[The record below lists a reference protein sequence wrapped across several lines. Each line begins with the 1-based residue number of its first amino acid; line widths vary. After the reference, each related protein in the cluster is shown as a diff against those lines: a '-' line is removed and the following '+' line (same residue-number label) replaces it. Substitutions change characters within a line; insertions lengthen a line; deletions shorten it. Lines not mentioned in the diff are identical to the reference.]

1 MEPRTPSLGELVGL
15 VQELR
20 GRVLELERHNAR
32 LLQDNEQLRQENAQL
47 RQENAQLRRDVD
59 DLKQDKPPSGPPSFV
74 KPALPPRRRKKK
86 LGRPAGH
93 PPALRPP
100 PPEIDQE
107 IDVPLASDDGR
118 TCLCPHC
125 RGELSDLKEHQR
137 VVEDIV
143 PAQVLTT
150 RYRTSSGFCKHCR
163 KRVESRH
170 PQQPPPAD
178 LPHAQLGLSALATA
192 AVLKHDAGLPYRKVS
207 RLLQD
212 LCGLRVSPGA
222 LPKQMRRVGQWLEE
236 PYQGIR
242 SALQH
247 SAVVHADETGAP
259 VDGKNQWLWALTSP
273 LHTLFHLD
281 QSRGGQVVLELL
293 GEKFDGHLVSDFFS
307 AYNTLTYKQQKCNV
321 HLLREIKQTGERNPD
336 FAQSPFATRLKRL
349 VKEMLTLKKRWD
361 ELDDATY
368 TRRACRLHDRL
379 EQLGKTVWD
388 DHDVNRLAKRI
399 SKHASQLT
407 AFLLHKDLPGE
418 NNAAERALRPAVVIR
433 KISGGHRGESTA
445 KASAVITS
453 ILRTA
458 RQQGRHLID
467 TVKQLV
473 HSHLAGQPADLLTST
488 SG

>member
-1 MEPRTPSLGELVGL
+1 MEPRTPSHEELIGL

-20 GRVLELERHNAR
+20 GCVAKLERQNAR
-32 LLQDNEQLRQENAQL
+32 LLQQNERLQRELDE
-47 RQENAQLRRDVD
+47 
-59 DLKQDKPPSGPPSFV
+59 LKQNKPPLGPPSFV
-74 KPALPPRRRKKK
+74 KATLPPRRRKNKP
-86 LGRPAGH
+86 GRPQGH
-93 PPALRPP
+93 APALRPP
-100 PPEIDQE
+100 PPEIHQE
-107 IDVPLASDDGR
+107 VKVPLAAGEGGAS
-118 TCLCPHC
+118 LCPHC
-125 RGELSDLKEHQR
+125 RGELSDLKDHER

-143 PAQVLTT
+143 PAKVVTT
-150 RYRTSSGFCKHCR
+150 RYHTSSGFCTHCK

-178 LPHAQLGLSALATA
+178 LPHAQLALNALATA
-192 AVLKHDAGLPYRKVS
+192 AVLKHDAGLPYRKVC
-207 RLLQD
+207 RVLHD
-212 LCGLRVSPGA
+212 LCGMTVSPGA
-222 LPKQMRRVGQWLEE
+222 LPKQMRRVGHWLAE
-236 PYQGIR
+236 PYERIK
-242 SALQH
+242 SALRE
-247 SAVVHADETGAP
+247 SPVVHADETGAP

-281 QSRGGQVVLELL
+281 QSRGGTVVLELL
-293 GEKFDGHLVSDFFS
+293 GEKFDGHLVRDFFS
-307 AYNTLTYKQQKCNV
+307 AYNTLPYKQQKCNI

-336 FAQSPFATRLKRL
+336 FAQSPFAGRLKRL
-349 VKEMLTLKKRWD
+349 VKQMLSLKKRWD
-361 ELDDATY
+361 QLDDAAY

-379 EQLGKTVWD
+379 EQLGKTRWD

-399 SKHASQLT
+399 ARHASQLT
-407 AFLLHKDLPGE
+407 AFLLERDLPGE

-433 KISGGHRGESTA
+433 KISGGHRGPSTA
-445 KASAVITS
+445 KASAVISS

>member
-1 MEPRTPSLGELVGL
+1 MFCRMEPQTPSLEELVAL
-15 VQELR
+15 VKELR
-20 GRVLELERHNAR
+20 GRVAELERRNA
-32 LLQDNEQLRQENAQL
+32 QLEQENA
-47 RQENAQLRRDVD
+47 ALRRELDE
-59 DLKQDKPPSGPPSFV
+59 LKQNKPPSGPPSFV
-74 KPALPPRRRKKK
+74 KAKLPPRRRKKK
-86 LGRPAGH
+86 PGRPMGH

-100 PPEIDQE
+100 PPEIHQE
-107 IDVPLASDDGR
+107 IDVPLAVGEGGA
-118 TCLCPHC
+118 CLCPHC
-125 RGELSDLKEHQR
+125 RGELSDLKDHER

-143 PAQVLTT
+143 PAKVVTT
-150 RYRTSSGFCKHCR
+150 RYRTSSGFCRHCK

-178 LPHAQLGLSALATA
+178 LPHAQMGLNALATA

-212 LCGLRVSPGA
+212 LCGLTVSPGA
-222 LPKQMRRVGQWLEE
+222 LPKQMRRVSQWLAE
-236 PYQGIR
+236 PYDRIK
-242 SALQH
+242 SALRQ
-247 SAVVHADETGAP
+247 SPVVHADETGAP
-259 VDGKNQWLWALTSP
+259 VDGMNQWLWTLTSP

-281 QSRGGQVVLELL
+281 PSRGGKVVLELL

-307 AYNTLTYKQQKCNV
+307 AYNTLPYKQQKCNI

-336 FAQSPFATRLKRL
+336 FAQSPFAGRLKRL
-349 VKEMLTLKKRWD
+349 VKQMLSLKKRWD
-361 ELDDATY
+361 QLDDATY

-379 EQLGKTVWD
+379 EQLGKTRWD

-407 AFLLHKDLPGE
+407 AFLLERDLPGE

-433 KISGGHRGESTA
+433 KISGGHRGLSTA

-473 HSHLAGQPADLLTST
+473 HSHLAGQPADMLTPG

>member
-1 MEPRTPSLGELVGL
+1 MEPREPGLEELVAL
-15 VQELR
+15 VKELR
-20 GRVLELERHNAR
+20 GRLAGLERRNRQLLEDNAR
-32 LLQDNEQLRQENAQL
+32 LLHDNEQLRREL
-47 RQENAQLRRDVD
+47 DEF
-59 DLKQDKPPSGPPSFV
+59 KQNKPPSGLPSFI
-74 KPALPPRRRKKK
+74 KPPPPRGKRKKP
-86 LGRPAGH
+86 GRPQGH

-100 PPEIDQE
+100 PPEIHQE
-107 IDVPLASDDGR
+107 IDVPLPSGEGGA
-118 TCLCPHC
+118 CLCPHC
-125 RGELSDLKEHQR
+125 RGELSDLKDHQR

-143 PAQVLTT
+143 PAKVVTT
-150 RYRTSSGFCKHCR
+150 RYRTSSGFCKHCK

-178 LPHAQLGLSALATA
+178 LPHAQLGLNALATA

-212 LCGLRVSPGA
+212 LGGLTVSPGA
-222 LPKQMRRVGQWLEE
+222 LPKQMRRVSRWLAD
-236 PYQGIR
+236 PYQGIK
-242 SALQH
+242 SALQE
-247 SAVVHADETGAP
+247 SPVVHADETGAP
-259 VDGKNQWLWALTSP
+259 VDGKNQWLWTLTSP

-281 QSRGGQVVLELL
+281 EGRGGKVVLELL

-307 AYNTLTYKQQKCNV
+307 AYNTLPYKQQKCNI
-321 HLLREIKQTGERNPD
+321 HLLREIKQTGQRNCD
-336 FAQSPFATRLKRL
+336 FAKSPFARRLKRL
-349 VKEMLTLKKRWD
+349 IKQMLALKKRWN

-379 EQLGKTVWD
+379 EQLGKTRWD

-407 AFLLHKDLPGE
+407 AFLLERDLPGE

-433 KISGGHRGESTA
+433 KISGGHRGASTA
-445 KASAVITS
+445 KASAIITS

-473 HSHLAGQPADLLTST
+473 QSHLAGQPADLLTST